1 MLERYI
7 KFELLNGLTETTV
20 NKYKADIERFIKYV
34 ELKEN
39 TRNIEELEEEQV
51 KEVLKLYI
59 RKLEKDNYKPST
71 INGKVVIINKFLK
84 FIGSGVKGKGVR
96 TQKKIYIDNVPTEG
110 EYKRLLEQCK
120 GNYRDMAII
129 VTLANT
135 GVRVSEL
142 LSLTVN
148 EIKGIR
154 DNTIL
159 IKGKNKYR
167 EVFFSNKV
175 INVLNNYIENHR
187 LNTDER
193 FLFTGKQGAL
203 KRQAINKILQKY
215 ARRGHIKKY
224 KAHPHALRHFFGK
237 RLAEQGVSLDVIQI
251 YLGHEN
257 ITTTS
262 IYTKRSK
269 RELLGTL
276 EREFF
281 V

>member
-7 KFELLNGLTETTV
+7 DFELLNGLTETTV
-20 NKYKADIERFIKYV
+20 KKYKTDIEKFIKYIEV
-34 ELKEN
+34 KEN
-39 TRNIEELEEEQV
+39 LKDIEELEEEQ
-51 KEVLKLYI
+51 LKKLLKSYI
-59 RKLEKDNYKPST
+59 KKLENDKYKPST

-84 FIGSGVKGKGVR
+84 FIGSEVKGKGVR
-96 TQKKIYIDNVPTEG
+96 TQKKIYIDNVFTEG

-120 GNYRDMAII
+120 GNCRDMAII

-193 FLFTGKQGAL
+193 ALFTGKKGAL
-203 KRQAINKILQKY
+203 KRQAINKMLQKY

-224 KAHPHALRHFFGK
+224 KAHPHSLRHFFGK

-276 EREFF
+276 EREFIT
-281 V
+281 